1 MKTTKQQDAVTV
13 NRYTSKEGITRTLEV
28 EIGND
33 NSIDIEF
40 TINKG
45 DNTVYK
51 MININHREALSLI
64 FYLIAQLLPYKFLAN
79 KSKSNEKGRRREEKK
94 KKSS

>member
-1 MKTTKQQDAVTV
+1 MKTTKQQDVVTV
-13 NRYTSKEGITRTLEV
+13 NKYTSKEGITRTLEV
-28 EIGND
+28 EIGED

-45 DNTVYK
+45 DKVIYK

-64 FYLIAQLLPYKFLAN
+64 FYLISKLLPYKFLAN
-79 KSKSNEKGRRREEKK
+79 KSKKK
-94 KKSS
+94 

>member
-28 EIGND
+28 EIGDD

-45 DNTVYK
+45 DKTVYK

-79 KSKSNEKGRRREEKK
+79 KSRVCHLKK
-94 KKSS
+94 K

>member
-1 MKTTKQQDAVTV
+1 MATKQQNAVTV
-13 NRYTSKEGITRTLEV
+13 NKFTSREGITRTLEV
-28 EIGND
+28 EIGED

-45 DNTVYK
+45 DRTVYK

-79 KSKSNEKGRRREEKK
+79 KSRVCHLKK
-94 KKSS
+94 K

>member
-28 EIGND
+28 EIGDD

-45 DNTVYK
+45 DNTIYK
-51 MININHREALSLI
+51 MININHREALSLV

-79 KSKSNEKGRRREEKK
+79 KSKKK
-94 KKSS
+94 

>member
-28 EIGND
+28 EIGDD

-51 MININHREALSLI
+51 MININHREALSLV
-64 FYLIAQLLPYKFLAN
+64 FYLIDQLLPYKFLAN
-79 KSKSNEKGRRREEKK
+79 KSKKK
-94 KKSS
+94 

>member
-1 MKTTKQQDAVTV
+1 MVRAKQNNAVTV
-13 NRYTSKEGITRTLEV
+13 NKFTSREGITRTLEV
-28 EIGND
+28 EIGDD

-40 TINKG
+40 TISKG

-79 KSKSNEKGRRREEKK
+79 KSKKK
-94 KKSS
+94 

>member
-1 MKTTKQQDAVTV
+1 MKTTKQQDAVTI

-28 EIGND
+28 EIGDD

-79 KSKSNEKGRRREEKK
+79 KSRVCHSKK
-94 KKSS
+94 K

>member
-28 EIGND
+28 EIGDD

-45 DNTVYK
+45 NKTIYK
-51 MININHREALSLI
+51 MININHKEALSLI
-64 FYLIAQLLPYKFLAN
+64 FYLISQLLPYKFLAN
-79 KSKSNEKGRRREEKK
+79 KSKKK
-94 KKSS
+94 